1 MADLERFLRQAVQQ
15 VEPTAL
21 QKAGASRSHN
31 FLRDLLATGNMA
43 RVISE
48 SYLSGSYAR
57 DTAIAPLDD
66 VDIIFLIQP
75 EHWQS
80 GIDSFLGLRPS
91 PKTVLSTFANAIR
104 RRYDQSSVYVQ
115 RRSVRLNMNHLDIDV
130 VPALPSAKDSHTI
143 LVGDADS
150 DAWLESAP
158 KKHEA
163 LASRINAARGNNFK
177 PLVKLLKSWNRN
189 LPSTANLKS
198 FAIETMAARIFDSH
212 SFGSLQD
219 GLIEFFDFMC
229 FLGGTS
235 TVYSW
240 KNTCGISFDW
250 FQGRVIP
257 DTAGTGS
264 NLLANV
270 DGTRIARFVEHAKRS
285 RDKII
290 EAVNSTYS
298 DTAERRLV
306 DALRL

>member
-1 MADLERFLRQAVQQ
+1 M
-15 VEPTAL
+15 

-31 FLRDLLATGNMA
+31 FLRDLLAQGNMA

-57 DTAIAPLDD
+57 DTAVAPIDD

-75 EHWQS
+75 EHWQR
-80 GIDSFLGLRPS
+80 GIGSWLGLKPS
-91 PKTVLSTFANAIR
+91 PKAVLNTFANAIR
-104 RRYDQSSVYVQ
+104 RRYDLSSVFIQ
-115 RRSVRLNMNHLDIDV
+115 RRSVRLNLNHLDIDV

-143 LVGDADS
+143 LIGDADS
-150 DAWLESAP
+150 DEWIESAP
-158 KKHEA
+158 KKHEV
-163 LASRINAARGNNFK
+163 LASRLNASRGNNFK

-198 FAIETMAARIFDSH
+198 FAIETMAARIFDAH
-212 SFGSLQD
+212 SFDSLQD
-219 GLIEFFDFMC
+219 GLIEFFDFVC
-229 FLGGTS
+229 FLGGAD

-240 KNTCGISFDW
+240 NNKCGISFDW

-264 NLLANV
+264 NLLAKV
-270 DGTRIARFVEHAKRS
+270 DGARISRFVEHAKRS
-285 RDKII
+285 RDKVI
-290 EAVNSTYS
+290 EAVNSKYS